1 MSNRP
6 GKSVSIAADRGS
18 SHLSKGQKVFN
29 TLIKQIEKKRT
40 RLAAWEQVIPPY
52 QRQYISDFMPLVDAL
67 AALRIKLVH
76 CLDRAYGQTGLTKPE
91 RRTIANL
98 IAELAGEL
106 AAARNDLE
114 MKALY
119 NQYSQSDFDR
129 EEAVDLN
136 GMKSALEG
144 VLGVELGDDDV
155 GSPDDLLARA
165 HAKIQERQTQFEAD
179 QQARESRRA
188 QRTRSAKQIAYE
200 AKQQAEDKQLSQSIR
215 ELYRKLAS
223 ALHPDRETDPQ
234 ERDRKT
240 VLMQR
245 VNQAYDKNN
254 LLQLLELQ
262 LELEHIDQSALN
274 NLSEDR
280 LKHYNQILKDQLA
293 ELDLELDAVV
303 GRFRAQFGLSPFDTV
318 NPSTIL
324 RDLAEEIVSFQYANR
339 DLERELVVF
348 DDVKTIKAWLK
359 QMKRQARMVD
369 LDDGYF

>member
-1 MSNRP
+1 
-6 GKSVSIAADRGS
+6 
-18 SHLSKGQKVFN
+18 
-29 TLIKQIEKKRT
+29 
-40 RLAAWEQVIPPY
+40 
-52 QRQYISDFMPLVDAL
+52 MP
-67 AALRIKLVH
+67 
-76 CLDRAYGQTGLTKPE
+76 
-91 RRTIANL
+91 
-98 IAELAGEL
+98 
-106 AAARNDLE
+106 
-114 MKALY
+114 
-119 NQYSQSDFDR
+119 
-129 EEAVDLN
+129 
-136 GMKSALEG
+136 
-144 VLGVELGDDDV
+144 
-155 GSPDDLLARA
+155 ARA

>member
-1 MSNRP
+1 M
-6 GKSVSIAADRGS
+6 SIAADRGS